1 MEATTAHIIVTDTE
15 QVDKNLTDSITR
27 SFPFFHRMLQLQSS

>member
-1 MEATTAHIIVTDTE
+1 MAHKVVTDAE
-15 QVDKNLTDSITR
+15 QVDKNLTDCTTQ